1 MRYIAHILAI
11 CFMHFSAEFEL
22 YDHRREVHQI
32 SSLGTPAQSD
42 PSDRAPGPPQPA
54 ATAGTSDPADQTPEP
69 PQQAE
74 TETEQAKPATPKKGY
89 KNRSD
94 THTIVCQGCNRYF
107 RNTAKKAE
115 HVMKYHKNSV
125 KRCQWC
131 NIWYLAPWD
140 YNDHLDSKHVSCELC
155 EGYLWDEQNLEEHNE
170 RHHSKQPKPA
180 PTPEATQDIDPEDRP
195 QECRYCDAR
204 FQEASEL
211 KAHVNS
217 RHRTVPCL
225 DCSKRFVTE
234 LDRDNHR
241 KDSHGLPKFN
251 CRIKNCK
258 VFRHSIEQM
267 FQHMRSDHWEQLR
280 YRCNKCLFLGKD
292 FKSLDKHHEKDHGR
306 KPMKGSDSQ
315 SFPCGKCPRTFQEL
329 SMLINHS
336 KDHPENVHQCEECRW
351 RFTSHRRLNE
361 HCRGTHDTKHFSCD
375 TCGKSFSNNDDL
387 YRHQVS
393 KHIHLCHICY
403 NQFLSKSELKDH
415 MNEVH
420 DEAEPRSSERMAEDQ
435 LAQQFHERQRK
446 KKKKK
451 KQDDDD
457 DDDDEDEDETY
468 YPSQDYSDDSNIDPE
483 YRPSKK
489 ELKGADKEGDQ

>member
-1 MRYIAHILAI
+1 M
-11 CFMHFSAEFEL
+11 
-22 YDHRREVHQI
+22 
-32 SSLGTPAQSD
+32 T
-42 PSDRAPGPPQPA
+42 
-54 ATAGTSDPADQTPEP
+54 
-69 PQQAE
+69 
-74 TETEQAKPATPKKGY
+74 
-89 KNRSD
+89 
-94 THTIVCQGCNRYF
+94 
-107 RNTAKKAE
+107 
-115 HVMKYHKNSV
+115 
-125 KRCQWC
+125 
-131 NIWYLAPWD
+131 
-140 YNDHLDSKHVSCELC
+140 HLDSKHVSCELC
-155 EGYLWDEQNLEEHNE
+155 EGYLRDEQNLEEHNE
-170 RHHSKQPKPA
+170 RHHSKQPEPA

-195 QECRYCDAR
+195 HGCRYCDAR

-211 KAHVNS
+211 KAHVNGK
-217 RHRTVPCL
+217 HRTVPCP

-251 CRIKNCK
+251 CRIKDCK

-267 FQHMRSDHWEQLR
+267 FQHMRSDHWKQLR
-280 YRCNKCLFLGKD
+280 YRCNKCPFLSKD

-306 KPMKGSDSQ
+306 EPIKGSDSQ
-315 SFPCGKCPRTFQEL
+315 SFPCGKCPRKFQEL

-361 HCRGTHDTKHFSCD
+361 HCRNTHDTKHFSCD
-375 TCGKSFSNNDDL
+375 TCGKSFSSNDDL

-403 NQFLSKSELKDH
+403 NQFLSQSELKDH

-420 DEAEPRSSERMAEDQ
+420 DKAEPRSSERMAEDQ
-435 LAQQFHERQRK
+435 LVQQFHERQRK
-446 KKKKK
+446 KKKRKKKKK

-468 YPSQDYSDDSNIDPE
+468 YPSQDYGDDSNVDPE